1 MGRYDALAERF
12 CAAIKK
18 LAGDEEHLNNLES
31 YLSHVFPAW
40 MERYAYDPE
49 GLTAELE
56 FFGNMEFHR

>member
-1 MGRYDALAERF
+1 MARYDALAERF

-18 LAGDEEHLNNLES
+18 LAGDEEHRNNLES
-31 YLSHVFPAW
+31 YLSHHFPAW
-40 MERYAYDPE
+40 MEKYASYPE